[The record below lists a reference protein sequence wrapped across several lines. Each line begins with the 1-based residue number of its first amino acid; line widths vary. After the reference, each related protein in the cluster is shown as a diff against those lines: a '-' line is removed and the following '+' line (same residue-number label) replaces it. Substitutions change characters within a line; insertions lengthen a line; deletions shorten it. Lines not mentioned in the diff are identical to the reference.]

1 MELGEYEEVRETWL
15 PTWRTCYE
23 RMLLVPAAAEME
35 LTPEVEAFFEG
46 GGGNWYGL
54 DWYGKWIAALYG
66 DEVVKRFGKLEV
78 VDPTLIPVGMV
89 QLFRKSRMKLD
100 E

>member
-1 MELGEYEEVRETWL
+1 
-15 PTWRTCYE
+15 
-23 RMLLVPAAAEME
+23 MLLVPAAVEME
-35 LTPEVEAFFEG
+35 VTPEVEAFFEEDG
-46 GGGNWYGL
+46 GKGKDWWDL
-54 DWYGKWIAALYG
+54 DWYGKWIVALYG